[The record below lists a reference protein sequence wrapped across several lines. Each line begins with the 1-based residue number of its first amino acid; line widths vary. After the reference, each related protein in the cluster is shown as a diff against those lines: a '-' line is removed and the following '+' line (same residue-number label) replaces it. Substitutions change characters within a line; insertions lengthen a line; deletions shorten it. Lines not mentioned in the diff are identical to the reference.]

1 MFFQVLSPE
10 IVHTVSFRGD
20 VHVHLKQSD
29 PEYWLVLTFSCYF
42 PVTLLTTIMVVSQID
57 EDEINRGL
65 RM

>member
-10 IVHTVSFRGD
+10 IVHTISFRGD
-20 VHVHLKQSD
+20 VHLKQSD
-29 PEYWLVLTFSCYF
+29 PEYWLVLAFSCYF
-42 PVTLLTTIMVVSQID
+42 PVTLLTTMMVVSQID